1 MWRRGG
7 GKDHELFDDQ
17 LDPDDDDELLEGE
30 ELLLPLLE
38 NPDDDQLSHGV
49 ACHELAPRANS
60 WSSRMNCV
68 CDLAVITSRLDHGR
82 RELAPMRRARSLN
95 PKPEKYRN
103 RNGAEH
109 MRTNPT
115 ATRRPRPRRPARACI
130 A

>member
-1 MWRRGG
+1 MARRKGAWPWAAMRVAKEMDAEAKSGGGG

-17 LDPDDDDELLEGE
+17 LDPDDDDELLEDE

-68 CDLAVITSRLDHGR
+68 CDLAVITSKLDHGR
-82 RELAPMRRARSLN
+82 RELAPMGRRRSL
-95 PKPEKYRN
+95 KPE
-103 RNGAEH
+103 
-109 MRTNPT
+109 P
-115 ATRRPRPRRPARACI
+115 
-130 A
+130 